1 MSQQYLDALFTR
13 GSHNW
18 GVSVIL
24 VTQHLFNKELRV
36 ARTNSHYLVLM
47 RNPAGALQIR
57 TIATHLFPSRTA
69 HFIEAYRDACAKNFG
84 YLLVDMHPETRNESF
99 LETLCN
105 AKKANDLIR
114 VATDEQLLCLV
125 EICLNILKGRVPLR
139 PRHLKKLQAHA
150 LVLRRLA
157 RTRCSRS
164 AKKVLLQHGDGLP
177 AIVGLIASIAL
188 PFIADNTKRYL
199 LVPED
204 IYQSLASP
212 PPSDGTP
219 IGLVRN
225 RIKQIKN
232 DDGINEAE
240 RAIKYEQEHKRLNK
254 LTRDEDERPVGVK
267 LENLSDVVAAMP
279 KPINVKRPIVV
290 ATRRHL
296 KVGRARKENVEQL
309 EDDDDDDDDHD
320 YETPKPSSSNKRQPT
335 QTEILKLIYKNAQ
348 SLGVSEEGQVLRA
361 GGRPFIT
368 SSVYGIVS
376 HLLNKD
382 KRAQNKEPTAFKEFV
397 ERARQIPLLTSL
409 LEFLYKDLSS
419 PVAFTSVEP
428 LLREARKSQPKINRA
443 DVQNYL
449 ATQRTYTLHR
459 QAKRRYRRLP
469 TLAPG
474 LHTEWQADL
483 AIFDRLAKQNR
494 GYKYL
499 LVCIDTLSRQVF
511 VEPVKTKTS
520 ANMIRAFEHIFKR
533 SKYIPWKVLTDQ
545 GKEFTARAVQHF
557 FRAKD
562 VEHFCM
568 LTSPQFHAGMAER
581 ANRSIKERLY
591 RYFTERNTY
600 TWIDVVQDIVLAIN
614 HSPNSSIGMRPADVN
629 FKNAEALRQ
638 KLHNAAENVV
648 RRQPRYRVGDRV
660 RIEKYKHVFQKGY
673 LPRFT
678 NELFTVAEVHTERS
692 PVVYRL
698 RDDHNEIISGWFYA
712 NDLCKTLED
721 KQQKMYEIEKVLKR
735 KKQNGV
741 DYAFV
746 KWEGYSARFNRNRTN
761 SFRVRLPRK
770 LQFNSEWEVGLAVI
784 VYPHSWP
791 SIGTV
796 EQQFVQVEWQTGNTV
811 RIEVPPSNVTNPHEL
826 SKNLY
831 RLLGEGSDPLAKKVR
846 STQNSFMLTI
856 NKARRWAREEYIK
869 RKSKEKRGVRDEELL
884 LQALLTD
891 TGTLVELNSV
901 THGLLAR
908 EKSAK
913 SSNVPLRIPADDDD
927 LYQHKLD
934 DYFSKL
940 SDKNLTV
947 LDELCMTK
955 LNAEIKNLTEEE
967 RALLE
972 ATKEMGTEAWIQAY
986 REIRLV
992 CQFNYNV
999 NRNRFVLNT
1008 DPRYVKKVEVSPQL
1022 AYILGFNNTEF
1033 MQAENEARFMPDM
1046 SGGVS
1051 SFHVYTPDLIEPM
1064 MIGDVTAPV
1073 LRIVTIRGNPDQVI
1087 EEQFFAIQYHK
1098 ILLKEVSEILI
1109 EKQRDSPL
1117 LYGCFAADQIPTG
1130 AIVKFPHCMVVNL
1143 DPSTSRGSHWVCFY
1157 CASPLHLEYYDS
1169 LGMWP
1174 PPCVHIVN
1182 HLSRYKQIQ
1191 YNSLPLQSPNS
1202 NATQRVLKS
1211 LHTDSLGEGLNTDN
1225 VDHTQL
1231 VDAQCDAL
1239 CVLDAPQNACRHFTR
1254 TVWVGHSGEDHTR
1267 RLEDECGHSFARCCT
1282 DAHDNSVE
1290 ASGVV
1295 LGVCATLRNCQ
1306 ELLSS

>member
-1 MSQQYLDALFTR
+1 MRRSQMLA
-13 GSHNW
+13 
-18 GVSVIL
+18 
-24 VTQHLFNKELRV
+24 
-36 ARTNSHYLVLM
+36 
-47 RNPAGALQIR
+47 
-57 TIATHLFPSRTA
+57 
-69 HFIEAYRDACAKNFG
+69 
-84 YLLVDMHPETRNESF
+84 RNEFF
-99 LETLCN
+99 LETLCSS
-105 AKKANDLIR
+105 KKANTLIR
-114 VATDEQLLCLV
+114 GASDEQLLCLV

-139 PRHLKKLQAHA
+139 PRHLNKLKAHTQ
-150 LVLRRLA
+150 VLRRLA

-188 PFIADNTKRYL
+188 PLIADHTKRYL
-199 LVPED
+199 LVPEE
-204 IYQSLASP
+204 IYQSLAAP
-212 PPSDGTP
+212 PPADGTP
-219 IGLVRN
+219 IGLVRT

-240 RAIKYEQEHKRLNK
+240 RAIKYEQELKRLNK

-267 LENLSDVVAAMP
+267 LENLSDVVDAMP
-279 KPINVKRPIVV
+279 KPVNVRRPIVV

-309 EDDDDDDDDHD
+309 EDDDDDHDDHD
-320 YETPKPSSSNKRQPT
+320 HETPKPSSSNKRQPT

-368 SSVYGIVS
+368 SSVYDIVS

-397 ERARQIPLLTSL
+397 ERARQIPLLTS
-409 LEFLYKDLSS
+409 
-419 PVAFTSVEP
+419 
-428 LLREARKSQPKINRA
+428 
-443 DVQNYL
+443 
-449 ATQRTYTLHR
+449 QRTYTLHR

-520 ANMIRAFEHIFKR
+520 ANMIIAFGRIFKR

-562 VEHFCM
+562 VERFCM

-600 TWIDVVQDIVLAIN
+600 KWIDVVQDIVRAIN
-614 HSPNSSIGMRPADVN
+614 HSPNSSIEMRPADVN

-638 KLHNAAENVV
+638 KLHDAAENVV
-648 RRQPRYRVGDRV
+648 RRQPKYRVGDRV

-678 NELFTVAEVHTERS
+678 NELFTVAEVHSERS

-712 NDLCKTLED
+712 NDLCKSLED
-721 KQQKMYEIEKVLKR
+721 KQQKMYEIEKILVKKR
-735 KKQNGV
+735 QNGV
-741 DYAFV
+741 DYA
-746 KWEGYSARFNRNRTN
+746 
-761 SFRVRLPRK
+761 L
-770 LQFNSEWEVGLAVI
+770 
-784 VYPHSWP
+784 
-791 SIGTV
+791 
-796 EQQFVQVEWQTGNTV
+796 VEWQTGNTV
-811 RIEVPPSNVTNPHEL
+811 RIELPSSNVTNPHEL
-826 SKNLY
+826 GKNLY

-856 NKARRWAREEYIK
+856 NKARRWNREEYIK
-869 RKSKEKRGVRDEELL
+869 RKTKEKRGVRDEELL

-891 TGTLVELNSV
+891 TGTVVDLNIM

-908 EKSAK
+908 EKRAET
-913 SSNVPLRIPADDDD
+913 SNIALRIPADDNDS
-927 LYQHKLD
+927 YQQKLD
-934 DYFSKL
+934 EYFSRL
-940 SDKNLTV
+940 SEKNLSI
-947 LDELCMTK
+947 LDELGMTK
-955 LNAEIKNLTEEE
+955 LTAEIKNLSEEE
-967 RALLE
+967 RAILE

-992 CQFNYNV
+992 CQFNYDV
-999 NRNRFVLNT
+999 NKNRFVLNT
-1008 DPRYVKKVEVSPQL
+1008 DPRYVKKVKVSPQL

-1073 LRIVTIRGNPDQVI
+1073 LRIVTIRGDPDQ
-1087 EEQFFAIQYHK
+1087 
-1098 ILLKEVSEILI
+1098 EVSEILI
-1109 EKQRDSPL
+1109 EIRTNSGSLMPFQYGTCTLTL
-1117 LYGCFAADQIPTG
+1117 LFRKMSYF
-1130 AIVKFPHCMVVNL
+1130 
-1143 DPSTSRGSHWVCFY
+1143 
-1157 CASPLHLEYYDS
+1157 
-1169 LGMWP
+1169 
-1174 PPCVHIVN
+1174 
-1182 HLSRYKQIQ
+1182 
-1191 YNSLPLQSPNS
+1191 
-1202 NATQRVLKS
+1202 
-1211 LHTDSLGEGLNTDN
+1211 
-1225 VDHTQL
+1225 
-1231 VDAQCDAL
+1231 
-1239 CVLDAPQNACRHFTR
+1239 
-1254 TVWVGHSGEDHTR
+1254 
-1267 RLEDECGHSFARCCT
+1267 
-1282 DAHDNSVE
+1282 
-1290 ASGVV
+1290 
-1295 LGVCATLRNCQ
+1295 
-1306 ELLSS
+1306 